1 MDLLKKRS
9 RTYTGMSVALTVA
22 VVLLVMLL
30 NAGVTLLAS
39 RYSLFLDLTDTGL
52 WTLSSSAKAVLEDN
66 KEEVTITF
74 CHDKDYVESSQ
85 TLLYVSRT
93 AEELAKAFP
102 WIHLRYINTILEP
115 QTVRD
120 YKYTEDS
127 TIKTTNVIVERGDA
141 SKRPLGQKPSD
152 YRIYAQDAFF
162 ITDTGSGEVW
172 GYNGEEIFA
181 AAILA
186 VTADETPTAY
196 FTTGHGETSDAAL
209 INTVVKAGFSV
220 KTIDLCREEIASDAR
235 LMIVNNPNRDFAGYS
250 MYDKD
255 AVSEIAK
262 LDEFLEENGTL
273 MVFKSPEVSTL
284 KNLEEYL
291 YEWGVVFGDGIV
303 RDTEH
308 SLTADGYALVAD
320 YPQGTLAASI
330 HKDISAQAVPPKT
343 IVKRASPIY
352 VSELYT
358 AGRDENGAPTNTY
371 TYSGSN
377 AYRELSAVL
386 CAYRSATVVENGQT
400 VARGGGYNLLTIT
413 RDMNTKDNDTYYSY
427 VMAAGTPYFTTAD
440 YLDSNTYANKD
451 ILYYAFRVMGREK
464 LPVNI
469 DFKEFASTKIENI
482 TSAEATRVTVLLVTV
497 LPLLTALCGIVV
509 VTRRKYR

>member
-1 MDLLKKRS
+1 MNLLKKRS
-9 RTYTGMSVALTVA
+9 RTYTGMSVALTV
-22 VVLLVMLL
+22 VVILFVMLL
-30 NAGVTLLAS
+30 NAAVTLLS
-39 RYSLFLDLTDTGL
+39 TRYSLYLDLTDAGL
-52 WTLSSSAKAVLEDN
+52 WTLSAPAKAAIEGTS
-66 KEEVTITF
+66 EEVTITF
-74 CHDKDYVESSQ
+74 CHDKDYIESSE
-85 TLLYVSRT
+85 TLLYISRT
-93 AEELAKAFP
+93 AQELAKTFP

-141 SKRPLGQKPSD
+141 AARPLGEKPSD
-152 YRIYAQDAFF
+152 YRIYSQDAFF
-162 ITDTGSGEVW
+162 ITDTGSGEIW

-196 FTTGHGETSDAAL
+196 FTTGHGETSEAAL

-220 KTIDLCREEIASDAR
+220 KTIDLSREEIASDAR
-235 LMIVNNPNRDFAGYS
+235 LIIVNNPNRDFAGYS
-250 MYDKD
+250 IYDKD

-262 LDEFLEENGTL
+262 LDKFLEENGTL

-291 YEWGVVFGDGIV
+291 YEWGVVFGDGVV
-303 RDTEH
+303 RDGEH
-308 SLTADGYALVAD
+308 SLTADGYAVVAD

-330 HKDISAQAVPPKT
+330 HKDISALSIPPKT

-358 AGRDENGAPTNTY
+358 AGRDENGERTNTY
-371 TYSGSN
+371 TYNGSN

-386 CAYRSATVVENGQT
+386 RAYPTAAVIENGET
-400 VARGGGYNLLTIT
+400 VSRGERYNLLTIT

-427 VMAAGTPYFTTAD
+427 VMAAGTQFFTTAD
-440 YLDSNTYANKD
+440 YLNSNTYANED

-469 DFKEFASTKIENI
+469 DFKELAQSRMENI
-482 TSAEATRVTVLLVTV
+482 TSAEATRTTVLLVTV
-497 LPLLTALCGIVV
+497 LPLLSAAAGLVV